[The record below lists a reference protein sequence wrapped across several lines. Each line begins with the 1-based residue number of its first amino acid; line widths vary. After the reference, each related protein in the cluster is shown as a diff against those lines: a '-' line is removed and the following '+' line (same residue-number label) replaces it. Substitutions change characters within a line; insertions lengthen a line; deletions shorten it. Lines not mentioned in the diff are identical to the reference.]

1 MFKFK
6 LPDIGEG
13 VTEGE
18 VVKWL
23 VKEGDHVHKDQDLV
37 EVMTDKV
44 NINIPSPVEGMVK
57 TLSYKEGQVVKVGET
72 LIEIEEEG
80 QADKSVEEDKKET
93 AKQEIHEGASQVSKV
108 TDGERKMESSGN
120 ENKRILASPTIRRI
134 ARDRGIDMDSVTP
147 TGPNGRVTLQDLDRA
162 EREMNQKKEQPKV
175 AAKPVEPPLPS
186 FAKQEPTTI
195 QQKPE
200 PHVEE
205 RNKITQ
211 PAEPNG
217 VVKPI
222 VEPPRE
228 TPIQPSTTAEQDQIL
243 EMHGLRRTIFE
254 KMTKAKQIMPHF
266 MIAESVSISQ
276 LTKTM
281 KEMREKGTKVSLT
294 PFFVKALAVTL
305 SEFPK
310 FNALYDEQN
319 RRYVM
324 KHEINLGV
332 AIDTPSGLTVAVVRD
347 AVNKSVVQISSEIY
361 ELATKARENR
371 MSLADVQGSTFTLSN
386 VGSIGGLL
394 STPIINYPE
403 VAILAVHRSTKGNG
417 SFESGDEQTFL
428 TLSCDHRLIDGA
440 DAARFITKVKEYLEN
455 PITFL
460 IR

>member
-23 VKEGDHVHKDQDLV
+23 VKEGDHVHKDQDMV

-44 NINIPSPVEGMVK
+44 NINIPSPVEGTVK

-72 LIEIEEEG
+72 LIEIEQEG
-80 QADKSVEEDKKET
+80 QPENAAEEN
-93 AKQEIHEGASQVSKV
+93 KQEKANHETHEGSSQVNKV
-108 TDGERKMESSGN
+108 TDGERKMESGGD
-120 ENKRILASPTIRRI
+120 ENRRILASPTIRRI
-134 ARDRGIDMDSVTP
+134 ARDRGIDMDNVTP

-175 AAKPVEPPLPS
+175 SAKPVEPPLPP
-186 FAKQEPTTI
+186 FGKQEPTTV

-200 PHVEE
+200 PQEE
-205 RNKITQ
+205 RPKTTQ
-211 PAEPNG
+211 PAEPQG
-217 VVKPI
+217 EVKPKA
-222 VEPPRE
+222 EPPRE
-228 TPIQPSTTAEQDQIL
+228 TPIQPSTTSEQDQIL

-266 MIAESVSISQ
+266 MVAESVSISQ

-281 KEMREKGTKVSLT
+281 KEMKEKGTKVSLT

-319 RRYVM
+319 KRYLM
-324 KHEINLGV
+324 KHEINIGV
-332 AIDTPSGLTVAVVRD
+332 AIDTPSGLTVAVVKD

-371 MSLADVQGSTFTLSN
+371 LSLADVQGSTFTLSN

-403 VAILAVHRSTKGNG
+403 VAILAVHRSTKSNG
-417 SFESGDEQTFL
+417 SFENGDDQTFL